1 MNDREL
7 LDAAANLLQT
17 CRQAGLTLA
26 AVESCTGGLVTG
38 ALTAVSGSSDVMDRG
53 FVTYT
58 NEAKTELV
66 GVPEALFET
75 VGAVSEDVA
84 RAMATGGLERSRAD
98 IAVAVTGVAGPG
110 ASEFKPAGLVH
121 VAAARRNGET
131 VHERCT
137 FQGDRAAVR
146 RASVLKAFELILHL
160 AGQERSSEE
169 EDRASGRRVMSLR
182 PRVAGV
188 DFSGAR
194 NAGRL
199 IWIAEGRTAGSGVE
213 IERLVRANDLPGG
226 ATALKPAL
234 DALVAHVA
242 KLTEHVIGFD
252 FPFGLPRPL
261 IQGANW
267 EDFVANFAERYPDA
281 PVFREA
287 CRAAAGGRE
296 LRRETDTCARV
307 PWCVYNLRLFRQTWN
322 GIRHV
327 LRPLVE
333 NDRARAIPMQ
343 QPAAGK
349 PLLAETCPA
358 SLLKRES
365 IYLPY
370 KKGGR
375 SRDDRAGRED
385 ILQELEQRG
394 MVRGLSRKLRRTIL
408 ENRGGDALDA
418 VIAAVAAARI
428 AEHAPRN
435 DYDRLE
441 ARIYF

>member
-7 LDAAANLLQT
+7 HDAAAFLLQT
-17 CRQAGLTLA
+17 CRQEGLTLA

-38 ALTAVSGSSDVMDRG
+38 TLTAVSGSSDVVDRG

-66 GVPEALFET
+66 GVPAALFGV

-84 RAMATGGLERSRAD
+84 RAMAKGGLERSKAD

-110 ASEFKPAGLVH
+110 ASESKPAGLVH
-121 VAAARRNGET
+121 VAAARRNGDT
-131 VHERCT
+131 VHECCM
-137 FQGDRAAVR
+137 FQGDRATVR
-146 RASVLKAFELILHL
+146 RASVLKAFDLILRL
-160 AGQERSSEE
+160 VSQEPSRENCI
-169 EDRASGRRVMSLR
+169 SGRRGLP

-199 IWIAEGRTAGSGVE
+199 IWIAEGRKIGSGVE
-213 IERLVRANDLPGG
+213 IETLVRADELPGG

-242 KLTEHVIGFD
+242 ELTEHVVGFD

-261 IQGANW
+261 IQDASW
-267 EDFVANFAERYPDA
+267 ETFIANFAERYPEASEFRDA
-281 PVFREA
+281 
-287 CRAAAGGRE
+287 CLAAAGGGRE
-296 LRRETDTCARV
+296 LWRKTDKCARV
-307 PWCVYNLRLFRQTWN
+307 PMCVYNIRLFRQTWN

-333 NDRARAIPMQ
+333 NERARAIPMQ

-358 SLLKRES
+358 SLLKREG
-365 IYLPY
+365 IYRPY
-370 KKGGR
+370 KKGGK
-375 SRDDRAGRED
+375 SLDDRAGRD
-385 ILQELEQRG
+385 IILKELERRG
-394 MVRGLSRKLRRTIL
+394 MVRGLNQTLRRTIL

-418 VIAAVAAARI
+418 VIAAAAAARI

-435 DYDRLE
+435 DCDRLE
-441 ARIYF
+441 ARVYF